1 MSQVLLTELQEVIM
15 NMDRWVSATVALV
28 VSA

>member
-1 MSQVLLTELQEVIM
+1 MSQVLLTELQELIM